1 MYKVEEVRAKQEDF
15 NYDTVDGNGPSGYK
29 FDPNH
34 MQMIGIQFTW
44 YGAGFID
51 FMIRGTDANFIIMHR
66 MKQNN
71 INVTASMRSAN
82 LPVRYEV
89 NNEGAS
95 GVTALKT
102 SGSLGAAVTA
112 TMAVEYAD
120 FFPDSGFVYMNYELI
135 KYTSISRNDIPWPT
149 LNGLTRCAGANVF
162 LGGLYR
168 TIHGRP
174 TPQNHG
180 EGSGVELVSLV
191 ASPNMSH
198 WGSSYIMD
206 GGFDLDRG
214 YAFSY
219 SQSPTQVFSNL
230 QSYFGIRLAPS
241 ASNGLT
247 GDLGVKELLNRAQ
260 LLLQDI
266 DVTVGNVRVAVAMG
280 DAPGLARDQVGA
292 NATIVVQGILNPSNY
307 SESETWTSLNA
318 TTYGNQPSFTQ
329 IASSPTFAAGTGTA
343 AVAGEKIFEFTA
355 SPGQLN
361 QLDLSGIKEL
371 TQSAVGGRGTFPNG
385 SDTLYINMALFPSDG
400 TGERIIGN
408 VSATLRWNEA
418 QA

>member
-1 MYKVEEVRAKQEDF
+1 M
-15 NYDTVDGNGPSGYK
+15 DGNGPSGYK

-44 YGAGFID
+44 YGAGFMD

-102 SGSLGAAVTA
+102 SGVLSAGETA
-112 TMAVEYAD
+112 TMAVENAD

-135 KYTSISRNDIPWPT
+135 KYNSISRNDIPWPT
-149 LNGLTRCAGANVF
+149 LNSLTRCAGANVF
-162 LGGLYR
+162 LGGAYR

-219 SQSPTQVFSNL
+219 SQTPTQVYSNL
-230 QSYFGIRLAPS
+230 QAYFGIRLAPS

-266 DVTVGNVRVAVAMG
+266 DVTVGNVRVAVAAA
-280 DAPGLARDQVGA
+280 DSPGLARDQVGA

-329 IASSPTFAAGTGTA
+329 IAAAPTFSTGTA

-355 SPGQLN
+355 SPDQLN
-361 QLDLSGIKEL
+361 QLDLSNIKEL
-371 TQSAVGGRGTFPNG
+371 TQSGIGGRGTFPNG
-385 SDTLYINMALFPSDG
+385 SDTLYINMALFPSDA
-400 TGERIIGN
+400 TGQRIIGN

>member
-1 MYKVEEVRAKQEDF
+1 MYKVEEVRIKQEDF
-15 NYDTVDGNGPSGYK
+15 NYDTVDGSGSSGYK

-44 YGAGFID
+44 YGAGFMD

-89 NNEGAS
+89 NNEGAA

-102 SGSLGAAVTA
+102 SVLGASITA
-112 TMAVEYAD
+112 TMAVENAD

-135 KYTSISRNDIPWPT
+135 KYNSISRNDIPWPT
-149 LNGLTRCAGANVF
+149 LNSLTRCAGANVF
-162 LGGLYR
+162 LGGAYR

-174 TPQNHG
+174 VPQSHG

-219 SQSPTQVFSNL
+219 SQTPTPVYSNL
-230 QSYFGIRLAPS
+230 QAYFGIRLAPS

-266 DVTVGNVRVAVAMG
+266 DVTVGNVQVAVGAG
-280 DAPGLARDQVGA
+280 DAPGLARVQTGA
-292 NATIVVQGILNPSNY
+292 NTSILVQGILNPANY
-307 SESETWTSLNA
+307 SENETWTSLNA

-329 IASSPTFAAGTGTA
+329 IATIPTFAPTTGNA
-343 AVAGEKIFEFTA
+343 AIAGEKIFEFVS
-355 SPGQLN
+355 SPGQSN

-371 TQSAVGGRGTFPNG
+371 TQSAIGGRGTFPNG
-385 SDTLYINMALFPSDG
+385 SDTLYINMALYPTDS
-400 TGERIIGN
+400 TGDRIIGN